1 MLAPDGHFIESK
13 APESGM
19 REISFSDDDPDTL
32 TILLNIAHLRFN
44 MVPNSVDFKT
54 LVNLAVLTDKYG
66 AEGLLSPWLGVW
78 MEPYI
83 TKYAPPGWEELLYV
97 CWTFGYAET
106 FGDLSSKLVMELG
119 LNDEGKP
126 VTPDKRVL
134 DADGGLHFPPSMIG
148 KSKKAPT
155 SISFP
160 DASLSTQ
167 RAKKD
172 GQKTSWSFEK
182 TRLTVSSSRSTR
194 SWKSTWTL
202 HHTTDHS
209 PTSATEAKM
218 SMRKDVVMH
227 SFLVL
232 YKSPFGKLD

>member
-134 DADGGLHFPPSMIG
+134 DADGGLHFPPSMIENIMVFR
-148 KSKKAPT
+148 KDKINRILKPFYSKLGVYMDPASYYRSQPYLSRSGVRLGST
-155 SISFP
+155 YTFDWP
-160 DASLSTQ
+160 DANNLLST
-167 RAKKD
+167 
-172 GQKTSWSFEK
+172 
-182 TRLTVSSSRSTR
+182 
-194 SWKSTWTL
+194 
-202 HHTTDHS
+202 
-209 PTSATEAKM
+209 
-218 SMRKDVVMH
+218 
-227 SFLVL
+227 
-232 YKSPFGKLD
+232 

>member
-1 MLAPDGHFIESK
+1 MPSPPNQDTMQDNEPEAPAATVTSHPYGDTRLLLCNSSGAEIVFVVDSKIMMLVCTVWSRMLAPDGHFIESK

-19 REISFSDDDPDTL
+19 REISFPDDDPDTL

-44 MVPNSVDFKT
+44 MVPNSVGLKT

-97 CWTFGYAET
+97 CWAFGYAET

-126 VTPDKRVL
+126 VTPDKIVL
-134 DADGGLHFPPSMIG
+134 DADDGLHFPPSMIG

-155 SISFP
+155 SISLP

-172 GQKTSWSFEK
+172 G
-182 TRLTVSSSRSTR
+182 
-194 SWKSTWTL
+194 
-202 HHTTDHS
+202 
-209 PTSATEAKM
+209 
-218 SMRKDVVMH
+218 
-227 SFLVL
+227 
-232 YKSPFGKLD
+232 